1 VTVPHLSE
9 LVAHYGYFAVF
20 GMVALQSAGLPLPG
34 EGLLIAAAIYAQRT
48 HHLDVF
54 ALVAVAA
61 VATFLGS
68 LLGYVIGRWGG
79 HPLLA
84 RFGRHVGLGEAR
96 MRLGEYLFL
105 RHGGKIMLFGRMMAV
120 LRVYAAILAGTYY
133 MPAGR
138 FLVFSAAGAVLWAA
152 AVGYGAFAFGELFG
166 HVSHLIAW
174 GALAVGV
181 LLATASVVYLHRKE
195 GDLQEA
201 ADLALLARDG
211 AFETVDNR
219 KG

>member
-1 VTVPHLSE
+1 VNVPHLSE
-9 LVAHYGYFAVF
+9 LVSHYGYFAAF
-20 GMVALQSAGLPLPG
+20 GMIVLQSAGLPLPG
-34 EGLLIAAAIYAQRT
+34 EGLLIAAAVYAQRT
-48 HHLDVF
+48 HRLDIF

-61 VATFLGS
+61 VASFLGS
-68 LLGYVIGRWGG
+68 ILGYVIGRWGG

-84 RFGRHVGLGEAR
+84 RFGKHVGLGEAR

-105 RHGGKIMLFGRMMAV
+105 KHGGKIMLYGRMMAV

-152 AVGYGAFAFGELFG
+152 VVAYGAYAFGELFG

-174 GALAVGV
+174 STLGLGV
-181 LLATASVVYLHRKE
+181 LIAAASVVYLHRKE

-201 ADLALLARDG
+201 ADLALLTRDG
-211 AFETVDNR
+211 VFETVDNR
-219 KG
+219 QG